1 MRTTALLC
9 LASLFVVAS
18 TMPPFGGYGS
28 YASPSG
34 YGSGYVPPSS
44 YGSGYV
50 PPSSYGSGYWP
61 LGGLGSSNPASGYG
75 SFSVPGVTSL
85 LPSPAK
91 TVAKVK
97 TVISSLGKKVLP
109 LLTSPTN
116 TTSAAAS
123 AIKKY
128 VTAAKTL
135 ASPFQPGLEY

>member
-28 YASPSG
+28 YAPPSGYGSSYMPPSG
-34 YGSGYVPPSS
+34 YGSGYVPP
-44 YGSGYV
+44 
-50 PPSSYGSGYWP
+50 
-61 LGGLGSSNPASGYG
+61 GGLGSSNPASGYG
-75 SFSVPGVTSL
+75 SFTVPGVTSL
-85 LPSPAK
+85 LPSPVK

-97 TVISSLGKKVLP
+97 TAISSLGKKVLP
-109 LLTSPTN
+109 LLKSPTN
-116 TTSAAAS
+116 TTSAMAS